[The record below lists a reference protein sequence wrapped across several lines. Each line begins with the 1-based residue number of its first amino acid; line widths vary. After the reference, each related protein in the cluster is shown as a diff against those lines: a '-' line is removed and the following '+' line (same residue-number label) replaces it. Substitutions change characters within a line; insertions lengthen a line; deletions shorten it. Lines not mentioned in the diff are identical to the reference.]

1 MTATLLA
8 ACGDAPSKPVAK
20 PKKTAAAKEAA
31 KPELASSAAEA
42 EQAPLYEYAYSP
54 IGKRDPFRS
63 VLDDEQAKPQLA
75 AGVRDCGPLCKWDL
89 EQFKL
94 VAVISGMSNPL
105 AMVEDPSGR
114 GYVVRRGTFIGKRNG
129 KVSQIRSG
137 EVIVTEVFKDQM
149 GKPHLNQIVIQLPK
163 DEKGKKGAEDIDLLG
178 AEVMQ

>member
-1 MTATLLA
+1 MLVA
-8 ACGDAPSKPVAK
+8 ACGEEPKQAARPAAK
-20 PKKTAAAKEAA
+20 AAAAKASAQPEAA
-31 KPELASSAAEA
+31 SAAEVA
-42 EQAPLYEYAYSP
+42 EEVRPYEYAYSP

-63 VLDDEQAKPQLA
+63 VLDDEQAKPSLA
-75 AGVRDCGPLCKWDL
+75 VGGRDCGPLCKWDL

-94 VAVISGMSNPL
+94 VAVISGMSNPV

-149 GKPHLNQIVIQLPK
+149 GKPHLNQIVIELPK
-163 DEKGKKGAEDIDLLG
+163 DEKAKGGEDVDLLG